1 MKKLFLSIVG
11 LLLLGYVAF
20 KGAAWYQV
28 NKSLAQLQEAVASD
42 GVLQW
47 GSIGS
52 SIAGQV
58 SVYDIEYQHF
68 SLTQPL
74 KINRI
79 TFITDSAP
87 ALIDMLTGGPL
98 PQVWEADIENA
109 RMAMHTNLMRD
120 WVASEDGI
128 QQSGL
133 LKVSCGTGELGL
145 SQMMALGV
153 DQIAADLKLSR
164 SEPVGS
170 AGGLSLEANGG
181 KLGSLEL
188 RLPDHG
194 LESGLSKESLET
206 YGGEVLLILRD
217 GGFMR
222 RVAAFCAR
230 EAGTDVNVWAGKVA
244 ADLKR
249 RLAKLGHKPSDQL
262 LALYK
267 VWMRDG
273 GELKA
278 TLAMGEPLYGLPRRG
293 LSAPE
298 ISTEPQIDNFDVFY
312 NGARVPDL
320 FVRQIEKPNPV
331 MTSATGSQTP
341 ATVEQS
347 QQSFR
352 ISDAAGASR
361 WVGRD
366 VRVTLSSGRVVEGRL
381 SGMDDR
387 RLNLTRIVDGGEVA
401 YPLPVTAI
409 TLFEVWRR
417 QGDRGIEP
425 PPPEQPVVMPE
436 VAPDAMPAADEADL
450 DEDEGEGEGADAPV
464 SSETE
469 STEAAPDATTEQAP
483 LTDEAPVK
491 RSPVQEPDR
500 LLDPAD
506 NGDVLAPAEPPAQ
519 DTPSTGSENVNGEL
533 EN

>member
-1 MKKLFLSIVG
+1 MKKLFLSLVG

-20 KGAAWYQV
+20 KGVAWYQV
-28 NKSLAQLQEAVASD
+28 NQSLTQLQETVARD
-42 GVLQW
+42 GVLKW
-47 GSIGS
+47 GGIGS

-58 SVYDIEYQHF
+58 SVYDVEYQHF
-68 SLTQPL
+68 SVTRPL
-74 KINRI
+74 KVNRI
-79 TFITDSAP
+79 TFIADSAP
-87 ALIDMLTGGPL
+87 ALINMLTGGPL
-98 PQVWEADIENA
+98 PRVWEADIENA
-109 RMAMHTNLMRD
+109 RLAMDTNLMRD

-133 LKVSCGTGELGL
+133 LKVPCGTGELGL
-145 SQMMALGV
+145 TQLMALGV
-153 DQIAADLKLSR
+153 DQIAADLKISQ
-164 SEPVGS
+164 SES
-170 AGGLSLEANGG
+170 AGSEGGLALEANGG

-188 RLPDHG
+188 RLPDQG
-194 LESGLSKESLET
+194 LNGGLSKENLET
-206 YGGEVLLILRD
+206 YRGQVLLTLRD

-230 EAGTDVNVWAGKVA
+230 EADTDVNVWAGKAA
-244 ADLKR
+244 ADFER
-249 RLAKLGHKPSDQL
+249 RLAKLGNKPSDQL

-278 TLAMGEPLYGLPRRG
+278 TLIAGEPLYGLPRRG
-293 LSAPE
+293 VSAPD
-298 ISTEPQIDNFDVFY
+298 ISSDPQIDNFDVFY

-331 MTSATGSQTP
+331 MTSA
-341 ATVEQS
+341 AQS
-347 QQSFR
+347 KTTTDAKQAQQSFR
-352 ISDAAGASR
+352 ISDAAEASR

-366 VRVTLSSGRVVEGRL
+366 VRVTLISGRVVEGRL
-381 SGMDDR
+381 SGIEDR

-401 YPLPVTAI
+401 YPLPFTAI

-425 PPPEQPVVMPE
+425 PVPEQPAAIPE
-436 VAPDAMPAADEADL
+436 AGAEATPAADEEAL
-450 DEDEGEGEGADAPV
+450 DDSAGTENLEPSEAGSAGVGPETMPEQSPLPDEP
-464 SSETE
+464 
-469 STEAAPDATTEQAP
+469 
-483 LTDEAPVK
+483 PVK
-491 RSPVQEPDR
+491 RTPVQEPDR

-506 NGDVLAPAEPPAQ
+506 NDDVLVPAEPPVQEA
-519 DTPSTGSENVNGEL
+519 PATGRENVNGDL

>member
-1 MKKLFLSIVG
+1 MKKLFLSLVG

-28 NKSLAQLQEAVASD
+28 NQTLTQLQESVARE
-42 GVLQW
+42 GVLKW
-47 GSIGS
+47 GGIGS

-68 SLTQPL
+68 SVTQPL
-74 KINRI
+74 KINRV
-79 TFITDSAP
+79 TFIADSP
-87 ALIDMLTGGPL
+87 SSLISMLTGGPL
-98 PQVWEADIENA
+98 PQVWEADVENA
-109 RMAMHTNLMRD
+109 RMAMDTNLMRD

-133 LKVSCGTGELGL
+133 LKVPCGTGELGL
-145 SQMMALGV
+145 SQLMALGV
-153 DQIAADLKLSR
+153 DQVAADLKLSR
-164 SEPVGS
+164 SASDGS
-170 AGGLSLEANGG
+170 EGGLALEVNGG
-181 KLGSLEL
+181 KLGSLDL

-194 LESGLSKESLET
+194 LTEGLSEEGLEA
-206 YGGEVLLILRD
+206 YSGQVLFTLRD

-230 EAGTDVNVWAGKVA
+230 EADTDVNVWAGKAA
-244 ADLKR
+244 ADFAQ
-249 RLAKLGHKPSDQL
+249 RLAKLGYKPSDQL

-278 TLAMGEPLYGLPRRG
+278 TLTAGDPLYGLPRRG
-293 LSAPE
+293 VSAPE
-298 ISTEPQIDNFDVFY
+298 IGADPQLDNFDVFY

-320 FVRQIEKPNPV
+320 FVREIEKPNPV
-331 MTSATGSQTP
+331 LTSGSQ
-341 ATVEQS
+341 S
-347 QQSFR
+347 QMQADKSPTQQRFR
-352 ISDAAGASR
+352 ISDAEEASR

-381 SGMDDR
+381 SGTDDR

-425 PPPEQPVVMPE
+425 PAPEAPAATPENEANTRSAGDEAGMDENVNAEGQPATGAESATTGPDASPEQSQV
-436 VAPDAMPAADEADL
+436 PDDTS
-450 DEDEGEGEGADAPV
+450 V
-464 SSETE
+464 RRT
-469 STEAAPDATTEQAP
+469 
-483 LTDEAPVK
+483 
-491 RSPVQEPDR
+491 PVQEPDR
-500 LLDPAD
+500 LLDPAGND
-506 NGDVLAPAEPPAQ
+506 DELAPAEQPVQ
-519 DTPSTGSENVNGEL
+519 DAPSTGPNNVNGEL